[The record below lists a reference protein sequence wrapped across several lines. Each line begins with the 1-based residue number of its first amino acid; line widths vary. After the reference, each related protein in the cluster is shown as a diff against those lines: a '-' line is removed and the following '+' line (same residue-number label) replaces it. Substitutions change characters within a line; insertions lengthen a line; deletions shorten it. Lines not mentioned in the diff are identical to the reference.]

1 MKTFN
6 FQFIPNK
13 KIYFI
18 ISIAIIL
25 AGLICFFAFG
35 GLTLD
40 LDFQG
45 GTAVRVEMGKDFD
58 DEAVKNF
65 VEKEIGNSATV
76 QKSGTEAYIK
86 TLELD
91 TEKRDNL
98 VEAIKAEYGVDQNAI
113 LEVNNVTASAS
124 TKLISDSMKA
134 VGWAMLVMLIYIT
147 FRFDLLSGIA
157 AVVGLVHTVVIM
169 IAVYVMFKIPVNSSF
184 IAAVLTIVG
193 YSINDTIVVFD
204 RIRDNVKT
212 MRRDPFEI
220 VANISLNETLRR
232 TIYTGVTTLISISLL
247 YIMGVDSIKEFALP
261 IIIGI
266 LVGTYASICIATPI
280 WVILRNNIRIKAR
293 R

>member
-1 MKTFN
+1 MKEYN
-6 FQFIPNK
+6 FQFIANK
-13 KIYFI
+13 KLYLI
-18 ISIAIIL
+18 ISAVIIL
-25 AGLICFFAFG
+25 AGLICFIAFG

-45 GTAVRVEMGKDFD
+45 GTAIRVEMGKDFD

-65 VEKEIGNSATV
+65 VEKEIGSSAIV

-86 TLELD
+86 TIEID

-98 VEAIKAEYGVDQNAI
+98 VESIKAEYGVDQNAI

-147 FRFDLLSGIA
+147 FRFDLLSGLA
-157 AVVGLVHTVVIM
+157 AVIGLVHTVIIM
-169 IAVYVMFKIPVNSSF
+169 IAVYAMFKIPVNSSF

-204 RIRDNVKT
+204 RIRDNLKT

-220 VANISLNETLRR
+220 VANLSLNETLRR
-232 TIYTGVTTLISISLL
+232 TLWTGITTLTSISLL
-247 YIMGVDSIKEFALP
+247 YILGVDSIKEFALP
-261 IIIGI
+261 ILIGI
-266 LVGTYASICIATPI
+266 IVGTYASICISTPI
-280 WVILRNNIRIKAR
+280 WVILRDKIHIKAKR
-293 R
+293 